1 MMLNETIACASLT
14 LISKNVVI
22 SNGESTISAFRT
34 CFFMCHLEL
43 VAAINHNFRV
53 DDRH

>member
-34 CFFMCHLEL
+34 CFPMCHIEL
-43 VAAINHNFRV
+43 FAAIDRNFRW
-53 DDRH
+53 DDSN